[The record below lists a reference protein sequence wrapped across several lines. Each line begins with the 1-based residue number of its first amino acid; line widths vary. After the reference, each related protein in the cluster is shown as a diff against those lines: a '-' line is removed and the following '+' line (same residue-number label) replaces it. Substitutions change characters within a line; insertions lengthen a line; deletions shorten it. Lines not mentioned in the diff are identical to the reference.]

1 MAYIAPPSRTTG
13 DLVTAA
19 IWNADV
25 VANEI
30 AINAG
35 AIAVASQA
43 IGDLIVATS
52 ATQVG
57 RVADVSVG
65 QVLVSGGVATAPAY
79 SANPSLTT
87 LTLATPLA
95 VASGGS
101 GVNANVA
108 YGVIVGGVTTTGAT
122 QSLTPGVFGT
132 VLLSKGTGVLPAWTS
147 ITGLNLYVY
156 STFGGF

>member
-1 MAYIAPPSRTTG
+1 MAYIAPTSRTTG

-52 ATQVG
+52 ATQIG
-57 RVADVSVG
+57 RVADVTVG

-122 QSLTPGVFGT
+122 QSLTPGAFGT

-147 ITGLNLYVY
+147 IAGLNLYVY
-156 STFGGF
+156 TTFGGF

>member
-1 MAYIAPPSRTTG
+1 MAYIAPTSRATG
-13 DLVTAA
+13 DLITAA

-30 AINAG
+30 ALNAG

-57 RVADVSVG
+57 RVADVAVG

-79 SANPSLTT
+79 SASPSLTS
-87 LTLATPLA
+87 LTLSSTL
-95 VASGGS
+95 
-101 GVNANVA
+101 N
-108 YGVIVGGVTTTGAT
+108 VGGL
-122 QSLTPGVFGT
+122 LTP
-132 VLLSKGTGVLPAWTS
+132 TGGIKTP
-147 ITGLNLYVY
+147 LNLYLF